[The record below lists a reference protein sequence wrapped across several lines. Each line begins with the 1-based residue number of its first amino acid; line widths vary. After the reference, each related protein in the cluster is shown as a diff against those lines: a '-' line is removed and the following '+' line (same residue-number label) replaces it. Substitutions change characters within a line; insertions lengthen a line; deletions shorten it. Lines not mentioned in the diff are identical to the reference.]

1 MKLPSI
7 TAVRW
12 LTATGAMATAAL
24 SLGCANVP
32 VYEPT
37 ADRVAAAIERTRCGP
52 GFDEALL
59 APVLSGSAV
68 EGWEPL
74 YWTISSHGDPGKRL
88 AGASFT
94 VHPLQGYSAERL
106 GRSLECHSARR
117 VLGLLPPAGSLR
129 DPFWLPGRTVDIDVE
144 PSGNEFAVFV
154 YSDDVD
160 DAGAIVARA
169 RAFRD

>member
-1 MKLPSI
+1 
-7 TAVRW
+7 V
-12 LTATGAMATAAL
+12 GAIATAAL
-24 SLGCANVP
+24 SLGCKTLP
-32 VYEPT
+32 VYAPT
-37 ADRVAAAIERTRCGP
+37 WDEVAAGVERTRCGP
-52 GFDEALL
+52 DLDEAAL

-74 YWTISSHGDPGKRL
+74 YWSLSTHGEYAKRL
-88 AGASFT
+88 AGASFL
-94 VHPLQGYSAERL
+94 VQPVEGLSAELL

-117 VLGLLPPAGSLR
+117 VLGRLPPAGALR

-144 PSGNEFAVFV
+144 PNGKDFVVSV